1 MRLFRDTSFFHCLPY
16 HPLRVV
22 ILCLVEMESLWILGE
37 KGNSVI
43 EAYSWSE
50 DLDPLEA
57 RVTFYSM
64 EKNSH
69 KSLGIFV

>member
-1 MRLFRDTSFFHCLPY
+1 M
-16 HPLRVV
+16 
-22 ILCLVEMESLWILGE
+22 VEMESLWLRGE
-37 KGNSVI
+37 KGKSVI
-43 EAYSWSE
+43 EAYSRSE

-69 KSLGIFV
+69 TSLGIFV